1 MTYRP
6 VFCDLTIF
14 PSFFLQRH
22 LPMLFVYLII
32 VEWQSYHYC
41 STRRLRA
48 YLVTFQQNILD
59 YNNRE

>member
-1 MTYRP
+1 
-6 VFCDLTIF
+6 
-14 PSFFLQRH
+14 
-22 LPMLFVYLII
+22 MLFVYLII

-41 STRRLRA
+41 STRHLRA